1 MNELSNNGGNAMSDD
16 QEKASGDR
24 RHEVRFRTYKQG
36 LAIFNDGWSTYSCLI
51 REMSQ
56 EGAKLSLSAQSSLP
70 EHFRLM
76 IVNDKIIIPVERAW
90 RRGDK
95 VGVKFEGSSRRTA
108 QGASK
113 RAAKQMQRSA

>member
-1 MNELSNNGGNAMSDD
+1 MSDE
-16 QEKASGDR
+16 QEKVPDDR
-24 RHEVRFRTYKQG
+24 RNEVRFKTYKRG
-36 LAIFNDGWSTYSCLI
+36 LAIFNDGWSTFSCLI
-51 REMSQ
+51 RELSEQ
-56 EGAKLSLSAQSSLP
+56 GAKLSINPQSNLP

-76 IVNDKIIIPVERAW
+76 IVNDKIIIPVARAW

-113 RAAKQMQRSA
+113 QAARMQRSA